1 MITIRD
7 IINYGVKQF
16 DQANLYFGHS
26 TDNAWDEVVFLVLHS
41 LNLPYDTDWGILDR
55 ELTDAESAK
64 INTLLL
70 RRITEKK
77 PLAYLINEA
86 WFAGLSFY
94 VDERVLIPRSP
105 MAELIE
111 QQFELW
117 IDPLQVK
124 RILDIGTGSGCIAIA
139 CAHYFPDA
147 IVDATDVSDVALEV
161 AKINVEKHQ
170 LMQRVNLLVSDV
182 FDSIQEQ
189 YDIIISNP
197 PYVGT
202 EELASLPQE
211 YSHEPK
217 LALAAGND
225 GLAIVERILKK
236 ANQYLTS
243 HGILVVEVGNSAEEL
258 VKKFPAIPFLW
269 VEFERGE
276 GEVFV
281 LTKDDLEEYLRFAS

>member
-1 MITIRD
+1 MTTIRD

-16 DQANLYFGHS
+16 DQANLYFGHG

-41 LNLPYDTDWGILDR
+41 LNLPHDTDRAILDR

-64 INTLLL
+64 INALLA
-70 RRITEKK
+70 RRITERK

-94 VDERVLIPRSP
+94 VDERALIPRSP
-105 MAELIE
+105 LAELIE

-117 IDPLQVK
+117 IDPAKVK
-124 RILDIGTGSGCIAIA
+124 RILDLGTGSGCIAIA
-139 CAHYFPDA
+139 GAHYFSDA
-147 IVDATDVSDVALEV
+147 TVDATDVSCKALEV
-161 AKINVEKHQ
+161 AKINVDKHQ
-170 LMQRVNLLVSDV
+170 LTHRVNLLVADV
-182 FDSIQEQ
+182 FDSVEAQ

-197 PYVGT
+197 PYVGV
-202 EELASLPQE
+202 EELSGLPQE

-225 GLAIVERILKK
+225 GLAVVERILKE
-236 ANQYLTS
+236 AGQHLTS

-258 VKKFPAIPFLW
+258 VKKFPNIPFLW

-281 LTKDDLEEYLRFAS
+281 LTKNDLEEYC